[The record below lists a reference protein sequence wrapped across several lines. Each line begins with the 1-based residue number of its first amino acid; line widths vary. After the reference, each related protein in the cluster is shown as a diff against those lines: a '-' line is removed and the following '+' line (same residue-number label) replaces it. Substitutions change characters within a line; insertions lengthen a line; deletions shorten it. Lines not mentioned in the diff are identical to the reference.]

1 MPPQPCSRKHLI
13 FCLYTTHQNCMAQR
27 KISRTT
33 LLTPLIPEPIK
44 FTSNHIKSAWKEI
57 YLFKKLTN
65 NNNKK
70 KKTKNQTNPN
80 PHKSKKLKLHENSLS
95 TAHLCCRAR
104 LGKPF
109 SSLDLTCPS
118 TTARLGR
125 GWKVPS
131 VKVQRSS

>member
-44 FTSNHIKSAWKEI
+44 FTSNHISLLGKRSICLKN
-57 YLFKKLTN
+57 KQTTTT
-65 NNNKK
+65 KK
-70 KKTKNQTNPN
+70 KPKNQTNPN